1 VRKDMNLVAMMVVL
15 KVALRDVMMVEE
27 KVLNL
32 VAEMVA
38 MKEKN

>member
-32 VAEMVA
+32 VAKMVA
-38 MKEKN
+38 MKENN

>member
-1 VRKDMNLVAMMVVL
+1 MNLVAMMVVL

-32 VAEMVA
+32 VAKMVA
-38 MKEKN
+38 MKENN